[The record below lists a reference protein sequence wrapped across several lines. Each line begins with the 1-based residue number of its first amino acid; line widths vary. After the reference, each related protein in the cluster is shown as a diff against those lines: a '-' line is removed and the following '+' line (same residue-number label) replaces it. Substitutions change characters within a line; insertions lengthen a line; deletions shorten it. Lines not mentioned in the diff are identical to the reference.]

1 VEARPTVMQE
11 SCITCA
17 GEDGTLRWSNTS
29 IGIMSKR
36 SEISREL
43 RMTGVAPVSPKPDAL
58 IA

>member
-1 VEARPTVMQE
+1 MIPMLE

-36 SEISREL
+36 SEISGEL
-43 RMTGVAPVSPKPDAL
+43 RMPGVAPVSPKPDAL